1 MEEGKKIKKI
11 TEGRREENKKDY
23 RWEVGKKIRKIID
36 GNLVKKEKKK
46 DYRWESSKKEKSRK
60 ITDGSRK

>member
-1 MEEGKKIKKI
+1 MGS
-11 TEGRREENKKDY
+11 REENKKDY
-23 RWEVGKKIRKIID
+23 RWESS
-36 GNLVKKEKKK
+36 KKEKKK

>member
-1 MEEGKKIKKI
+1 MEEGKKIRKI

-36 GNLVKKEKKK
+36 GNLVKRKNQERLQMEVENRSDYKRKK
-46 DYRWESSKKEKSRK
+46 
-60 ITDGSRK
+60 G